1 MRNVS
6 PTYAAQLAAYA
17 ALRERWR
24 DDPLLYARQRFGLD
38 PTWQQAQLLNAIAQ
52 PSAKVSVRSG
62 HGTGKSAS
70 AAIVISWYLECHDF
84 AKVPCT
90 APSAHQLRDIL
101 WGELSKW
108 RRKADEMSQRRGDHP
123 RFWLTRLF
131 AYSTERLGDPQAP
144 EWGAV
149 ARTARKENPEALQ
162 GFHAD
167 HLLFVLD
174 EASGIPEEIFEA
186 AEGALSTPGARVL
199 MLANPTRTSGT
210 FHASHHQHRG
220 DYTCLHFRSQDS
232 PLVAPEYRPRL
243 VRKWGD
249 GSNVVR
255 VRADGEFP
263 RQDDDVLIGL
273 DLTEPCLT
281 REPRPGTGPRKL
293 GVDVARYGSDRTTLI
308 ARQGAVV
315 DHAAV
320 FSKQGT
326 METVG
331 RVVQVLGPW
340 DIEEIFVDVVG
351 LGAGVYDRLVELREQ
366 GVITAQVSQVNASQA
381 APIREVAD
389 AQGRLMRDY
398 VWLECARWLRDE
410 EPVFVL
416 EDKQIA
422 EDLAGEL
429 CSVKY
434 KPDSKGQL
442 VVEDKDSMKKR
453 LGHSPDLADGLC
465 CTFAPSYGR
474 VELW

>member
-1 MRNVS
+1 MLYVHHRFGAE
-6 PTYAAQLAAYA
+6 PTAQQAAILAALA
-17 ALRERWR
+17 
-24 DDPLLYARQRFGLD
+24 PPG
-38 PTWQQAQLLNAIAQ
+38 
-52 PSAKVSVRSG
+52 AKVSVRSG
-62 HGTGKSAS
+62 HGIGKSA
-70 AAIVISWYLECHDF
+70 AAAWGVYWCLETHDF
-84 AKVPCT
+84 AKIPCT
-90 APSAHQLRDIL
+90 APTGHQLRDVL

-108 RRKADEMSQRRGDHP
+108 RRHADEQSAARGDHP
-123 RFWLTRLF
+123 RLWLSRLF
-131 AYSTERLGDPQAP
+131 TLTTESLYDP
-144 EWGAV
+144 GARDWAAL
-149 ARTARKENPEALQ
+149 ARTARPSNPDALQ

-174 EASGIPEEIFEA
+174 EASGIHESIFEA

-199 MLANPTRTSGT
+199 MLGNPTRTSGT
-210 FHASHHQHRG
+210 FYASHHEHRG

-232 PLVAPEYRPRL
+232 PLAGPAYRARL
-243 VRKWGD
+243 VRKWGE

-281 REPRPGTGPRKL
+281 REPTTSVGPRKL

-320 FSKQGT
+320 YSKLGT

-331 RVVQVLGPW
+331 RVVQVLEPW
-340 DIEEIFVDVVG
+340 GIEEIFVDVVG
-351 LGAGVYDRLVELREQ
+351 LGAGVYDRLVELRDQ
-366 GVITAQVSQVNASQA
+366 GVITAQVYQVNASHA

-398 VWLECARWLRDE
+398 VWLECARWLRDDA
-410 EPVFVL
+410 PVFAL
-416 EDKQIA
+416 EDKQMA
-422 EDLAGEL
+422 ADLAGEL

-442 VVEDKDSMKKR
+442 VVEDKDAMKKR
-453 LGHSPDLADGLC
+453 LGHSPDLADGLNL
-465 CTFAPSYGR
+465 TFSPCYGR